1 MTDVTKPTK
10 GTTKTIA
17 TLGEMPKPMESGL
30 LIKAIDANHKA
41 VSKAYEVYQV
51 LGTQALMAFARK
63 NTKGEAINDIGP
75 VNRLLAGMPLGSN
88 RNAMGQW
95 LLTYGALKVSTEA
108 NRKDAPL
115 AYDKTKKT
123 DPEAAWADHWTGFA
137 PQKPIEEEFDLQK
150 ALHGALTRAKGKFI
164 KLGGVLLSQEEA
176 ERTLRVI
183 ADMAGEKDYKPEVKQ
198 QAQAGRRAE
207 DAPQAADTPKA
218 KGDAKR
224 LPAAA

>member
-10 GTTKTIA
+10 GTMKTA
-17 TLGEMPKPMESGL
+17 ETLGKDMPKAVGAAEL
-30 LIKAIDANHKA
+30 VKAIDANHKS

-51 LGTQALMAFARK
+51 LGTQALMLFSKA
-63 NTKGEAINDIGP
+63 NDIGP

-108 NRKDAPL
+108 NRKEAPL
-115 AYDKTKKT
+115 AYDKSKKT
-123 DPEAAWADHWTGFA
+123 DAEAAWADHWTGFA

-176 ERTLRVI
+176 ERTLRMI